1 MPFVTIDLVEG
12 RTLDQKREIAKRI
25 TQTISEVAEVKPE
38 VVWIKFNEMKK
49 EDFSTSGI
57 LHIDK

>member
-1 MPFVTIDLVEG
+1 MPFVTIDMLEG

-25 TQTISEVAEVKPE
+25 TETITELADVKPE